1 MGFNVPVD
9 HGGAGGGEPK
19 RRRFSRRSVLIAGAS
34 GLGIA
39 GFTAGTATGALPFS
53 GAVQRAL
60 GVTSTTPVSQL
71 GVAKVERVWSQ
82 ARGREVDLV
91 MLLPSKSPPPNL
103 PMSLLLH
110 GLHGRARTA
119 PPTGTLAELGS
130 QVARRAVPPFGLVA
144 VDGGDD
150 YWHENHRG
158 DDPMGMLLDEIP
170 QWLRRRG
177 LGGADGRPFAVTG
190 MSMGGFGAMLYARRL
205 AERGIPVGALALL
218 APALMLSW
226 AEMAK
231 RDAFHDEAD
240 WASMDPLKHLE
251 ATAGIP
257 TGVWCGTEDA
267 FIQGV
272 RQYIAAARPAVAYTA
287 RGKHGDSF
295 NRTVVPS
302 VVSFLGSHV
311 PPEQ

>member
-1 MGFNVPVD
+1 MD
-9 HGGAGGGEPK
+9 HGDAGGNGPR

-39 GFTAGTATGALPFS
+39 GFTAGTASGVLPFS

-71 GVAKVERVWSQ
+71 GVARVERVWSQ
-82 ARGREVDLV
+82 ARRRDVDLV
-91 MLLPSKSPPPNL
+91 TLLPSKNPPANL
-103 PMSLLLH
+103 PMSVLLH

-119 PPTGTLAELGS
+119 APTGTLAELDS
-130 QVARRAVPPFGLVA
+130 QVARHAVPPYGLVA
-144 VDGGDD
+144 VDGGDN
-150 YWHENHRG
+150 YWHENHPD
-158 DDPMGMLLDEIP
+158 DDPMAMLLDEVP

-177 LGGADGRPFAVTG
+177 LGGADGQPFAATG
-190 MSMGGFGAMLYARRL
+190 MSMGGFGAMLYARRR
-205 AERGIPVGALALL
+205 AERGQPVDAVALL
-218 APALMLSW
+218 APALILSW
-226 AEMAK
+226 NEMSK

-240 WASMDPLKHLE
+240 WASMDPLKHLD

-257 TGVWCGTEDA
+257 TGIWCGTEDS
-267 FIQGV
+267 FIQGA
-272 RQYIAAARPAVAYTA
+272 REYIAATRPAVAYTA

-302 VVSFLGSHV
+302 VLTFLGKHTQ
-311 PPEQ
+311 P

>member
-1 MGFNVPVD
+1 MD
-9 HGGAGGGEPK
+9 HGEAGGG

-39 GFTAGTATGALPFS
+39 GFTAGTASGVLPFS
-53 GAVQRAL
+53 AAVQRAM

-71 GVAKVERVWSQ
+71 GVAQVERVWSQ
-82 ARGREVDLV
+82 ARQRQVDLV
-91 MLLPSKSPPPNL
+91 TLLPSKSPPANL

-119 PPTGTLAELGS
+119 APTGTLAELSS

-144 VDGGDD
+144 VDGGDN
-150 YWHENHRG
+150 YWHENHPG
-158 DDPMGMLLDEIP
+158 DDPMAMLLEEVP

-177 LGGADGRPFAVTG
+177 LGGADGQPFAVTG
-190 MSMGGFGAMLYARRL
+190 MSMGGFGAMLYARRR
-205 AERGIPVGALALL
+205 AERGRPVGALALL
-218 APALMLSW
+218 APALILSW
-226 AEMAK
+226 SEMAK

-240 WASMDPLKHLE
+240 WASMDPLKHLD
-251 ATAGIP
+251 ATSGIP
-257 TGVWCGTEDA
+257 TGVWCGTEDS
-267 FIQGV
+267 FITGV
-272 RQYIAAARPAVAYTA
+272 RRYVAATRPAVAYTA

-302 VVSFLGSHV
+302 VVTFLGHHT
-311 PPEQ
+311 PPT